1 MNEKELL
8 DALKEHK
15 EGIDTLVASVK
26 DASGADKAELQ
37 KSLDTANETMGV
49 MQKQLDEIAT
59 DQKKAKLEKSE
70 EVVNFVDSLKKQI
83 AKEIESIKGMTKAHA
98 NSVTLQV
105 KSFLET
111 ANASVTTGALVPW
124 PELEPGISKAPDRQP
139 YLLDIVA
146 RGISNSL
153 NIYWTTRKTRT
164 DNSEFVDEGVAPSSQ
179 SVLGYA
185 TSSQAMVNLSSF
197 LKVSNNA
204 IDDVDWLMSEI
215 QTELITLHILKL
227 DATILSGASGTEG
240 YDGVLTAATAFAAGG
255 DTVPSGATAN
265 DYDALMFAINQ
276 IRVAN
281 FNPNYIVLHPSDV
294 RDMKLERDDNGAY
307 MLPPYMQV
315 NPAVDGIRII
325 SNTGMTK
332 GTYLVGD
339 FSKAKY
345 WTRKDM
351 ELRIWEQ
358 NETDAVAQLK
368 TITLYTRGTLVIK
381 TTDKLAFVTDTFAA
395 SKTEIANP

>member
-1 MNEKELL
+1 MVEGVKE
-8 DALKEHK
+8 
-15 EGIDTLVASVK
+15 
-26 DASGADKAELQ
+26 ASGKEKVELQ
-37 KSLDTANETMGV
+37 KSLDIATENMGI

-59 DQKKAKLEKSE
+59 EQKTSKLTKKDD
-70 EVVNFVDSLKKQI
+70 VVSFAQDLKKQI
-83 AKEIESIKGMTKAHA
+83 NAEIESIKGMTKAHA
-98 NSVTLQV
+98 KAVTMQV

-124 PELEPGISKAPDRQP
+124 PQLDAGISKAPDRMP
-139 YLLDIVA
+139 FILDIVSK
-146 RGISNSL
+146 GISNSL
-153 NIYWTTRKTRT
+153 NIYWTIRKTRT
-164 DNSEFVDEGVAPSSQ
+164 DNSAFVAEGVAPTSQ

-185 TSSQAMVNLSSF
+185 TTSQAMVNLSSF
-197 LKVSNNA
+197 IKVSNNA
-204 IDDVDWLMSEI
+204 MDDIDWLMSEV
-215 QTELITLHILKL
+215 QTELVTLHILKL
-227 DATILSGASGTEG
+227 DATLLSGTSGSEG

-255 DTVPSGATAN
+255 DTVAAGATAN

-276 IRVAN
+276 VRVAN

-307 MLPPYMQV
+307 MIPPYMQV

-339 FSKAKY
+339 FTKAKY

-395 SKTEIANP
+395 TKTEISNP

>member
-1 MNEKELL
+1 MEKKELQ
-8 DALKEHK
+8 DALTEHK
-15 EGIDTLVASVK
+15 TSIKALIQGVK
-26 DASGADKAELQ
+26 DASGAEKAELQ
-37 KSLDTANETMGV
+37 KSLDTANETMVV
-49 MQKQLDEIAT
+49 MQKQLDEIAIE
-59 DQKKAKLEKSE
+59 QKTAKVTKSE
-70 EVVNFVDSLKKQI
+70 EVVSFAKSLKDQI
-83 AKEIESIKGMTKAHA
+83 NAEIEGIKGMTKAHA
-98 NSVTLQV
+98 AEVRLEV

-124 PELEPGISKAPDRQP
+124 PQLDPGISKAPDRQP
-139 YLLDIVA
+139 YLLDIIS

-164 DNSEFVDEGVAPSSQ
+164 DNSEFVSEGVAPSSQ

-185 TSSQAMVNLSSF
+185 TTSQAMVNLSSF

-204 IDDVDWLMSEI
+204 IDDIDWLMSEI
-215 QTELITLHILKL
+215 QTELVTMHVLKL
-227 DATILSGASGTEG
+227 DATLLSGTSGSEG

-255 DTVPSGATAN
+255 DTVPAGATAN

-281 FNPNYIVLHPSDV
+281 FNPNYIVLHPSDL
-294 RDMKLERDDNGAY
+294 RDMKLERDDKGAY
-307 MLPPYMQV
+307 MIPAYMNV
-315 NPAVDGIRII
+315 DPAVDGIRII

-339 FSKAKY
+339 FTKAKY

-381 TTDKLAFVTDTFAA
+381 TSDKLAFVTDTFAA
-395 SKTEIANP
+395 SKTEIAV